1 MDHVKFEEE
10 DTSRGM
16 ASRGVSGGP
25 KDEQLASLIPDDL
38 MMDDFNLSCHTEP
51 PHRGST
57 PLADIVDTFRAF
69 EDEDLFTAE
78 LF

>member
-1 MDHVKFEEE
+1 MDHVDFEEE

-38 MMDDFNLSCHTEP
+38 MMEDFNLSHTEP
-51 PHRGST
+51 PNRSST